1 MKLTR
6 NDQWAQ
12 AIVFIGPGLLMFA
25 IMKLI
30 PFAMGM
36 YYSFTDW
43 NGISDSKNFVGLKNF
58 ANLLTDDNFIQSFVF
73 TSKYTIAVLILN
85 NLIAFLLAFLLTRR
99 IRFRNAARVVIFMPN
114 VIGGILLG
122 FIWQFIF
129 VKSFPSIGEIVQVGF
144 FNLPWLGTS
153 TTAFWGVVIVSI
165 WQFTGYLMVI
175 YVAGIT
181 SVPHDLMEAA
191 EIDGAGTLRK
201 IVNVILPL
209 IMPVVTVCMFLTISN
224 SFKIFDVIYS
234 LTRGGPFQSTQ
245 PVAMDIYYEAYN
257 RNNMGL
263 GSAKAFVFF
272 FVVAAVSLAQVW
284 LTKRKEVK

>member
-1 MKLTR
+1 MKLTK
-6 NDQWAQ
+6 NDQWVQ
-12 AIVFIGPGLLMFA
+12 AIVFLGPGLIMFA

-30 PFAMGM
+30 PFVMGM

-43 NGISDSKNFVGLKNF
+43 NGISDDKNLVGLKNF
-58 ANLLTDDNFIQSFVF
+58 SKLFTDENFIKSFTF
-73 TSKYTIAVLILN
+73 TTKYTIVVLILN
-85 NLIAFLLAFLLTRR
+85 NVIAFLLAFLLTRK
-99 IRFRNAARVVIFMPN
+99 IRLRNAARVVIFMPN

-129 VKSFPSIGEIVQVGF
+129 VRSFPAIGEILDMGF
-144 FNLPWLGTS
+144 FKLPWLGTS
-153 TTAFWGVVIVSI
+153 TTAFWGVVIVTV
-165 WQFTGYLMVI
+165 WQFAGYLMVI

-181 SVPHDLMEAA
+181 SVPHEMLESA

-201 IVNVILPL
+201 IVDIIIPM

-224 SFKIFDVIYS
+224 SFKVFDVIYS

-245 PVAMDIYYEAYN
+245 PVAMDIYYEAYS

-263 GSAKAFVFF
+263 GSAKALVFF
-272 FVVAAVSLAQVW
+272 IVVAVISLMQVW